1 MGFKKKAV
9 LGFAA
14 AALVFAF
21 AACTTTGNNTSDSD
35 AAGSGN
41 NASTG
46 EQVYT
51 YVERQEIPSADPSLA
66 TDEVSFVALNNVY
79 EGIYRLDK
87 DNHPQPA
94 GATEEA
100 EVSEDGLIYRIK
112 LREDAVWT
120 DGEPVTAENYVY
132 GWQRTVDPDTGSEY
146 AHMFA
151 PVKNAEKIS
160 AGEMDKKELGIKAVS
175 DYELEITLEKATPYF
190 DYLLAFPSFLPQRQ
204 DIVEKYGKD
213 YTTNSESA
221 VYNGPFTLTDFDG
234 PGTDTNWSY
243 TKNDMYWDKDTVKL
257 DKIVVDVIKEAPTS
271 LNLYQDGQ
279 ADSVPLSGELAMQ
292 MKEDPDYLV
301 LEGASTFYLELN
313 QIDTDSPY
321 KNANLRKALSYAIN
335 RDALVTQILANGST
349 AAEGLVP
356 KGLTT
361 NPDTNKDFSKEAGNS
376 VVYDEKKAKDY
387 WTKAKKELKIDS
399 LDIDLLVD
407 DSDGGKKM
415 AEYLQGSLGEVLE
428 GINITVSPVP
438 FSVRLDRMSKSDFDV
453 AVSGWGADYADPSS
467 FLDLFVTDNSYNRG
481 QYSNKK
487 YDELV
492 DKAAT
497 TDLSTAEAR
506 WQDYLNAEKI
516 IMDDMG
522 VIPIYQKAE
531 VFLRTPKIKDLYY
544 HSTGAKYDFKWA
556 YMEE

>member
-213 YTTNSESA
+213 YTTNSENA

-361 NPDTNKDFSKEAGNS
+361 NPDTNEDFSKEAGNS

-506 WQDYLNAEKI
+506 WQDYLDAEKI